1 MNDYIQVR
9 VDSED
14 KNKASQIFSKIGI
27 DTSTAIRMFLKQT
40 IRKNTLPFSIDDS
53 DNYDYL
59 SAKVLSKD
67 DDGISGRA

>member
-53 DNYDYL
+53 DDYL
-59 SAKVLSKD
+59 SAKVLPKID
-67 DDGISGRA
+67 KIGT

>member
-53 DNYDYL
+53 DDYDYL
-59 SAKVLSKD
+59 SAKVLPKIDKMST
-67 DDGISGRA
+67 